1 MEKRTWSI
9 QTAKSRM
16 ITARLPLDEFDRL
29 KAFCDSENLGV
40 TETVRLALSYFMD
53 EFEKGGSGDS
63 GK

>member
-1 MEKRTWSI
+1 MENRSWSI
-9 QTAKSRM
+9 RTAKSRM
-16 ITARLPLDEFDRL
+16 ITSRLPLDEFDRL
-29 KAFCDSENLGV
+29 KAFCEREGLGV